1 MFLCCF
7 LFYFFSLEEDR
18 KQIQTCAAPPA
29 TPVSVSLVNKPSESY
44 FRSFVSHPRLQAKH
58 HQITASAVHSVMD
71 RKHRLHLLYFL
82 AAISN
87 FCMASSWHVRKAS
100 FQVISMLN
108 RIGFEGNRWE
118 KSAGKRKKARHRRCC
133 SLCIVISSRCCF
145 LSSFFFDSTPSI
157 HSCNHLR
164 LKAH

>member
-1 MFLCCF
+1 MLFLI
-7 LFYFFSLEEDR
+7 LFYFFLWKKIASKSRRVQRCL
-18 KQIQTCAAPPA
+18 QI
-29 TPVSVSLVNKPSESY
+29 PVSVSLVNKPSESY

-87 FCMASSWHVRKAS
+87 FCMPSSWHVRKAS

-108 RIGFEGNRWE
+108 RIGFEGNCWE